1 MRYRIYILY
10 ISLVMTLSC
19 CLPTLAQKRVY
30 DEKHPIIIA
39 GDWDKPPY
47 EYQNDHGEP
56 AGSNIDMMQA
66 IMKQLGYPCKFV
78 LKEWGNAIKAFERG
92 EADLILANSNRFR
105 SAPYCHSHHVINYY
119 RMRAL
124 MLGDTVP
131 PISVK
136 QLVEGGV
143 VLKPSDFTLAYFLV
157 EDSSYIRRIDFQSPK
172 VALLG
177 LRDKDY
183 KYFVWGEEP
192 LKWKLKEFSMEHEKL
207 ILNEVKIPVS
217 QIQVIGRDQAL
228 INAIDDVYA
237 RLKQSGEIEA
247 IKQHWLHP
255 EDENRLPDL
264 SLTAYIIL
272 GIIILT
278 IFCYLLNRLAQ
289 SHVRK
294 AARHS
299 TELNEMMLKALHM
312 GRFYVMQYDIHHQRF
327 TNLYGS
333 FLPKDGM
340 SLKEFVDHIH
350 PSEQEEFM
358 KKMDM
363 MIQGREH
370 KTAIDKRWNIGTAE
384 QPQWL
389 NFSGHSMIEYD
400 DYGHPAYI
408 INTINDI
415 TKDVEGARTAHEMIR
430 KYDRLTN
437 IPSLSMSFYNKKGE
451 LIAVND
457 SMKELCEFNKPENE
471 RFFRLS
477 NMFEIPIFR
486 DTIPRDHKDSTSAC
500 HRMEKPNK
508 DGKDTYIE
516 YDIRPLL
523 DEHGEIFNYIISA
536 IDVTEA
542 RDRDLDMHKM
552 NREIQEA
559 VKQTNQLELQLQY
572 ILENTNMYVFQID
585 FQNRLIS
592 YTRQLSSPEY
602 VKTFEEYSDCVFD
615 AEKES
620 AMKGLEDKEIWRKQ
634 MSFDRHFKKP
644 LVGEGNTDHWYNIS
658 SIPILDEQ
666 GQIKGAFG
674 ILRDITQ
681 QLEAQRKLKEE
692 TLRAESSGQQK
703 SMFLAS
709 MTHELRTPLNSIVG
723 FSDLLRTIDTPEE
736 RKEFIHIIRTHCDI
750 LLRLINDIL
759 EASNISD
766 TLMQIVP
773 EEVDF
778 AQEFDLMCQTLEQRV
793 DNPNVAFIKDNPYQ
807 KLVTVLDKGRIQ
819 QIITNFVTNAVK
831 YTTEGHIRVGYRE
844 ETKELDGEKKTGLYF
859 YCEDTGSGIP
869 EEKQDAVFERFVKLN
884 EFVQGTGLGLS
895 ICKNIVERCEG
906 QIGVSS
912 EVGKGSTFWFWIPVN
927 IYNK

>member
-30 DEKHPIIIA
+30 DEKHPVIIA

-47 EYQNDHGEP
+47 EYQNDQGEP
-56 AGSNIDMMQA
+56 DGSNIDVMRA
-66 IMKQLGYPCKFV
+66 IMKQLGYPCKFI
-78 LKEWGNAIKAFERG
+78 LKEWGNALKAFERG
-92 EADLILANSNRFR
+92 EADLILANAQRYL
-105 SAPYCHSHHVINYY
+105 SAPYFHSRNIINYY

-131 PISVK
+131 PLSIK
-136 QLVEGGV
+136 QLIEGGV
-143 VLKPSDFTLAYFLV
+143 VLKPSDYTLKYFLSV
-157 EDSSYIRRIDFQSPK
+157 DSSYIRRIDFQSPK

-192 LKWKLKEFSMEHEKL
+192 LKWKLKEFSMENEGL
-207 ILNEVKIPVS
+207 ILNEVSIPAS
-217 QIQVIGRDQAL
+217 QIHVIGRDEKL
-228 INAIDDVYA
+228 INDIDDIYS
-237 RLKQSGEIEA
+237 RLKQSGEIEN
-247 IKQHWLHP
+247 INHKWQHHE
-255 EDENRLPDL
+255 EDDGLPNI

-272 GIIILT
+272 GIILLT

-312 GRFYVMQYDIHHQRF
+312 GRFYVMQYDIAHQRF
-327 TNLYGS
+327 TNHYGS

-350 PSEQEEFM
+350 PSEQKEFM

-389 NFSGHSMIEYD
+389 NFSGHSMVEYD
-400 DYGHPAYI
+400 DYGHPVYI

-415 TKDVEGARTAHEMIR
+415 TKDVKGAKNAREMIR
-430 KYDRLTN
+430 RYERLTN
-437 IPSLSMSFYNKKGE
+437 IPQLSMSFYNKKGE
-451 LIAVND
+451 LIAVNEA
-457 SMKELCEFNKPENE
+457 MKELCEFDQSENE
-471 RFFRLS
+471 HFFRLS
-477 NMFEIPIFR
+477 NMFDIPIFR
-486 DTIPRDHKDSTSAC
+486 DVYPRGCKEERSAC
-500 HRMEKPNK
+500 HRMEKPH
-508 DGKDTYIE
+508 GKKVTYIE
-516 YDIRPLL
+516 YNIRPLL
-523 DEHGEIFNYIISA
+523 NEQGEVFNYIISA
-536 IDVTEA
+536 IDMTEA

-602 VKTFEEYSDCVFD
+602 VKTFEEYYDCVFD

-620 AMKGLEDKEIWRKQ
+620 AMKGLENKEIWRKQ

-644 LVGEGNTDHWYNIS
+644 LVGEGDTDHWYNIS

-793 DNPNVAFIKDNPYQ
+793 DNPNVAFVKDNPYQ
-807 KLVTVLDKGRIQ
+807 KLITVLDKGRIQ

-844 ETKELDGEKKTGLYF
+844 ETREKDGEKKTGLYF

-869 EEKQDAVFERFVKLN
+869 KEKLDAVFERFVKLN

>member
-1 MRYRIYILY
+1 MRHIRYTRYI
-10 ISLVMTLSC
+10 IMAMTLIL
-19 CLPTLAQKRVY
+19 CLPAWAQTRVY
-30 DEKHPIIIA
+30 DERHPVIIA

-47 EYQNDHGEP
+47 EYQNDKGEP
-56 AGSNIDMMQA
+56 AGSNIDVMRA
-66 IMKQLGYPCKFV
+66 IMEQLGLPCKFV

-92 EADLILANSNRFR
+92 EADLIFANTSRYR
-105 SAPYCHSHHVINYY
+105 KAPYHSTRNVINYN
-119 RMRAL
+119 RIRAL
-124 MLGDTVP
+124 MIGDSVP
-131 PISVK
+131 SLSIQ
-136 QLVEGGV
+136 QLVKEGV
-143 VLKPSDFTLAYFLV
+143 VLKPSDFTLAYFLAK
-157 EDSSYIRRIDFQSPK
+157 DSSYINNIDFQSPK

-177 LRDKDY
+177 LHDKDY

-192 LKWKLKEFSMEHEKL
+192 LKWKIREFNMENEGF
-207 ILNEVKIPVS
+207 ILNDVNIPVS
-217 QIQVIGRDQAL
+217 QVHIIGRDEDL
-228 INAIDDVYA
+228 INDIDDVYS
-237 RLKQSGEIEA
+237 RLKQSGEVED
-247 IKQHWLHP
+247 IKQRWLHP
-255 EDENRLPDL
+255 EKVSGLPDI

-272 GIIILT
+272 GIILLT
-278 IFCYLLNRLAQ
+278 LFCYLLNRLAQ
-289 SHVRK
+289 SHVKR
-294 AARHS
+294 ASRHS

-312 GRFYVMQYDIHHQRF
+312 GRFYVMQYDIAHQHF
-327 TNLYGS
+327 TNHYGS
-333 FLPKDGM
+333 FLPKNGM
-340 SLKEFVDHIH
+340 SLKDFVDHIH
-350 PSEQEEFM
+350 PTEQQEFM
-358 KKMDM
+358 KKMDQ
-363 MIQGREH
+363 MIKGLEQ
-370 KTAIDKRWNIGTAE
+370 KTAIEKRWNIGTPE
-384 QPQWL
+384 HPQWL
-389 NFSGHSMIEYD
+389 NFSGHSMVEYD
-400 DYGHPAYI
+400 DYGHPVYI

-415 TKDVEGARTAHEMIR
+415 TKDVKGAKNAREMIR
-430 KYDRLTN
+430 RYERLTN
-437 IPSLSMSFYNKKGE
+437 IPHLSMSFYNKKGE
-451 LIAVND
+451 LIAVNE
-457 SMKELCEFNKPENE
+457 SMKELCEFDKPENE

-477 NMFEIPIFR
+477 NMFEIPVFR
-486 DTIPRDHKDSTSAC
+486 DIFPRDNKEARSAC

-523 DEHGEIFNYIISA
+523 DDHGETFNYIISA
-536 IDVTEA
+536 VDVTEA

-585 FQNRLIS
+585 FQQRLIS
-592 YTRQLSSPEY
+592 YTRQLSTPEY
-602 VKTFEEYSDCVFD
+602 VKTFEEYYDCVFE
-615 AEKES
+615 AEKEQ
-620 AMKGLEDKEIWRKQ
+620 AVKGLEDKEVWRKQ

-644 LVGEGNTDHWYNIS
+644 LVGEGDADHWYNIS

-723 FSDLLRTIDTPEE
+723 FSDLLRTIDAPEE

-766 TLMQIVP
+766 TLMQIIP
-773 EEVDF
+773 KEVDF
-778 AQEFDLMCQTLEQRV
+778 AQAFDMMCQTLEQRV
-793 DNPNVAFIKDNPYQ
+793 DNPNVAFQKDNPYQ
-807 KLVTVLDKGRIQ
+807 KLITVLDMGRIQ
-819 QIITNFVTNAVK
+819 QIVTNFVTNAVK

-844 ETKELDGEKKTGLYF
+844 ETREKDGEKRTGIYV

-869 EEKQDAVFERFVKLN
+869 EEKKDAVFERFVKLN

-906 QIGVSS
+906 QIGVNS
-912 EVGKGSTFWFWIPVN
+912 EIGNGSTFWFWIPVS
-927 IYNK
+927 IYN

>member
-1 MRYRIYILY
+1 MRHIRYTRYI
-10 ISLVMTLSC
+10 IMAMTLIL
-19 CLPTLAQKRVY
+19 CLPAWAQPRVY
-30 DEKHPIIIA
+30 DERHPVIIA

-47 EYQNDHGEP
+47 EYQNDKGEP
-56 AGSNIDMMQA
+56 AGSNIDVMRA
-66 IMKQLGYPCKFV
+66 IMKQLGYPCKFI
-78 LKEWGNAIKAFERG
+78 LKEWGNALKAFERG
-92 EADLILANSNRFR
+92 EADLILANAQRYL
-105 SAPYCHSHHVINYY
+105 SAPYFHSRNIINYY

-131 PISVK
+131 PLSIK
-136 QLVEGGV
+136 QLIEGGV
-143 VLKPSDFTLAYFLV
+143 VLKPSDYTLKYFLSV
-157 EDSSYIRRIDFQSPK
+157 DSSYIRRIDFQSPK

-192 LKWKLKEFSMEHEKL
+192 LKWKLKEFSMEDEGL
-207 ILNEVKIPVS
+207 ILNEVSIPAS
-217 QIQVIGRDQAL
+217 QIHVIGRDEKL
-228 INAIDDVYA
+228 INDIDDIYS
-237 RLKQSGEIEA
+237 RLKQSGEIEN
-247 IKQHWLHP
+247 INHKWQHHE
-255 EDENRLPDL
+255 EDDGLPNI
-264 SLTAYIIL
+264 SLTVYIIL
-272 GIIILT
+272 GIILLT

-312 GRFYVMQYDIHHQRF
+312 GRFYVMQYDIAHQRF
-327 TNLYGS
+327 TNHYGS

-340 SLKEFVDHIH
+340 SLKDFVDHIH
-350 PSEQEEFM
+350 PTEQQEFM
-358 KKMDM
+358 KKMDQ
-363 MIQGREH
+363 MIKGLEQ
-370 KTAIDKRWNIGTAE
+370 KTAIEKRWNIGTPE
-384 QPQWL
+384 HPQWL
-389 NFSGHSMIEYD
+389 NFKGHSMVEYD
-400 DYGHPAYI
+400 DYGHPVYI

-415 TKDVEGARTAHEMIR
+415 TKDVKGAKNAREMIR
-430 KYDRLTN
+430 RYERLTN
-437 IPSLSMSFYNKKGE
+437 IPQLSMSFYNKKGE
-451 LIAVND
+451 LVAVNE
-457 SMKELCEFNKPENE
+457 SMKELCEFDKPENE

-477 NMFEIPIFR
+477 NMFEIPILR
-486 DTIPRDHKDSTSAC
+486 DVYSRENKEESSGC
-500 HRMEKPNK
+500 HQMEKPNSTK
-508 DGKDTYIE
+508 GTYIE
-516 YDIRPLL
+516 YDIRPLQ

-559 VKQTNQLELQLQY
+559 VKQTNHLELQLQY

-585 FQNRLIS
+585 FLQRLIS
-592 YTRQLSSPEY
+592 YTRQLSTPEY
-602 VKTFEEYSDCVFD
+602 VKTFEEYYDCVFE
-615 AEKES
+615 AEKEQ
-620 AMKGLEDKEIWRKQ
+620 AVKGLEDKEVWRKQ

-644 LVGEGNTDHWYNIS
+644 LVGEGDADHWYNIS

-666 GQIKGAFG
+666 GQVKGAFG

-766 TLMQIVP
+766 TLMQIIP
-773 EEVDF
+773 KEVDF
-778 AQEFDLMCQTLEQRV
+778 AQAFDIMCQTLEQRV
-793 DNPNVAFIKDNPYQ
+793 DNPNVAFQKDNPYQ
-807 KLVTVLDKGRIQ
+807 KLITVLDMGRIQ
-819 QIITNFVTNAVK
+819 QIVTNFVTNTVK
-831 YTTEGHIRVGYRE
+831 YTTEGHICVGYRE
-844 ETKELDGEKKTGLYF
+844 ETREKDGEKRTGIYV

-869 EEKQDAVFERFVKLN
+869 EEKKDAVFERFVKLN

-906 QIGVSS
+906 QIGVNS
-912 EVGKGSTFWFWIPVN
+912 EIGNGSTFWFWIPVS
-927 IYNK
+927 IYN